1 MGIEFVGLGFQVQGA
16 GLRLGVRILRV
27 QDGLGVAMFD
37 NSKPHAR
44 GERERERKSRR
55 FSEQHES
62 KVPSAA
68 RAARNARGRLSPV
81 EVGRGT
87 GGDGALEGDTH
98 SRRA

>member
-1 MGIEFVGLGFQVQGA
+1 M
-16 GLRLGVRILRV
+16 
-27 QDGLGVAMFD
+27 AMFD
-37 NSKPHAR
+37 NSKPHAV
-44 GERERERKSRR
+44 REKERKSQR

-87 GGDGALEGDTH
+87 GGGLWSGTH
-98 SRRA
+98 VWNHLIAEIPCPAHSKL